1 MRLRS
6 QTAALAVLFIAL
18 AAIFLL
24 VGDAGVST
32 GVFLPDPTLT
42 HTPTIAPTATPGP
55 APGAANWTETGAG
68 QWAYA
73 GPSGVAARINHD
85 TINLDEFITGVGL
98 TAPAAEAP
106 YPLLDVLGRLRASLE
121 EQASGAGLTWE
132 PNAFSGPII
141 EIIGEVP
148 VALMQARVQPQTRPD
163 GQQFLGLDLVQALI
177 DRGEGEVTF
186 VQYVLQGPPDDVAY
200 GDFRAWLGAHVADL
214 VGPTASEGHDEGTGP
229 AEGEATPA
237 ATEAQPGGETGA
249 TAEPDVQPGGEA
261 EATGEPEVQP
271 GEATEE
277 GSGD

>member
-18 AAIFLL
+18 AVVFLL

-32 GVFLPDPTLT
+32 GVFLPAPTLT

-55 APGAANWTETGAG
+55 EPGAANWTETGAG

-85 TINLDEFITGVGL
+85 TINLDEFITGTGL
-98 TAPAAEAP
+98 TPPAADAP
-106 YPLLDVLGRLRASLE
+106 YPLLDVLGQLFTSLE
-121 EQASGAGLTWE
+121 GQASGVGLTWE
-132 PNAFSGPII
+132 PGAFSGPII

-177 DRGEGEVTF
+177 DRGEGEVVF
-186 VQYVLQGPPDDVAY
+186 VQYVLQGPPDDVAF
-200 GDFRAWLGAHVADL
+200 GDFRAWLGAHAADL
-214 VGPTASEGHDEGTGP
+214 AGQAAAEEDGEGAGA
-229 AEGEATPA
+229 AEGEATPGA
-237 ATEAQPGGETGA
+237 PEAQPTDA
-249 TAEPDVQPGGEA
+249 A
-261 EATGEPEVQP
+261 
-271 GEATEE
+271 EE
-277 GSGD
+277 GAGN